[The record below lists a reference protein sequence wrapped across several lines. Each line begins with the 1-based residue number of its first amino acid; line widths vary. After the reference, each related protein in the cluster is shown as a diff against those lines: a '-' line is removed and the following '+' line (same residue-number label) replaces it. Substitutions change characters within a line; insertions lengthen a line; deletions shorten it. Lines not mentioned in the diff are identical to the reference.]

1 MEDLVGG
8 LTQSPNLKIIFKIF
22 WANILQEISNLKTFN
37 ILQETSSTAHSSG
50 DKGPGSH
57 LYKQSIQMKHVQAI
71 ILNKERLT
79 HFQMITPFQCKLHY
93 QMSFITL
100 ALALAYLHKYI

>member
-1 MEDLVGG
+1 M
-8 LTQSPNLKIIFKIF
+8 
-22 WANILQEISNLKTFN
+22 QEISNLKTFN

-71 ILNKERLT
+71 ILDKERLT
-79 HFQMITPFQCKLHY
+79 HLQMITLFQCKLHY

-100 ALALAYLHKYI
+100 AQALAYLHKYI